1 MFHMSK
7 RKENGKR
14 RDAVVQVCK
23 RTSET
28 LFFPPFFIFFFHFS
42 EMKVGRDDGM

>member
-28 LFFPPFFIFFFHFS
+28 LFFPLFHFFYHFS